1 MDIVIGPVLR
11 RADGYRFDTWAAGEG
26 MTQGYPYCRIEDAHY
41 ARNTEI
47 KDQGVCAGSRPVRDR
62 LPDPRRVHREIHRIR
77 DACGRLTGFMRRSR
91 RTPLGPQKER
101 RSPHVFARLVQHHSY
116 ARS

>member
-47 KDQGVCAGSRPVRDR
+47 KASAQGRAPSAIVCQTLDEFIANS
-62 LPDPRRVHREIHRIR
+62 
-77 DACGRLTGFMRRSR
+77 TGHEM
-91 RTPLGPQKER
+91 L
-101 RSPHVFARLVQHHSY
+101 A
-116 ARS
+116 AA